1 MVSLSLT
8 GADTYWFVCMHFVII
23 MGVSYE
29 AERHYRFLFLNM
41 RAATKMGIDNARLV
55 EKNLTLSL
63 ALAEQR
69 VEDKQRELDSKRTI
83 VRQISH
89 EIRTPLNVVAVGLD
103 LVRRQLLQRFSTSLS
118 PPPAAAAATL
128 VAAGGDSDGIACML
142 ETLSNCEEGCSC
154 ALEVISDFLAF
165 EKLSAGMYTLEKV
178 TSRSDPLALVLRRR
192 PLLAHTTH
200 CHFVIVIVVPRHR
213 RSWCHTFKNPSSCS
227 APRRTASRC
236 PSPSRAAAI
245 PWPSAT
251 PSTGCCWRR
260 TGRWTAPYRPCAAT
274 STR

>member
-63 ALAEQR
+63 ALAEQQ

-118 PPPAAAAATL
+118 PPP
-128 VAAGGDSDGIACML
+128 GGG
-142 ETLSNCEEGCSC
+142 GGH
-154 ALEVISDFLAF
+154 V
-165 EKLSAGMYTLEKV
+165 G
-178 TSRSDPLALVLRRR
+178 
-192 PLLAHTTH
+192 
-200 CHFVIVIVVPRHR
+200 
-213 RSWCHTFKNPSSCS
+213 RSWRGQ
-227 APRRTASRC
+227 RRHSVHAGNAVQLRG
-236 PSPSRAAAI
+236 RLLV
-245 PWPSAT
+245 
-251 PSTGCCWRR
+251 R
-260 TGRWTAPYRPCAAT
+260 TRGHLRFLGV
-274 STR
+274 